1 VSTTDEATM
10 GAARAL
16 WSGTTAVVTGAGSG
30 LGAGFAEVAAE
41 LGMAVVLCDID
52 GRRVGAQAAR
62 LGATGAEAR
71 AVAAD
76 VRDFAAV
83 QALADGIDGDIGLVV
98 NNAGVEHLGLLW
110 EEEPE
115 DWHRVV
121 DINLNGVYHGVRA
134 FVPRLVAQ
142 QRRSVVLNISS
153 VGALTAGAYHGT
165 YEVTKHA
172 VLAMSEALADGLTIV
187 GAPVQVS
194 VALPGPVRTRI
205 YADAN
210 AEAPGGDAFGG
221 RLGAMRDLL
230 EAEGM
235 APADAARLLLGRVAA
250 GAFLVTTH
258 LDWLRPLAAQRAQ
271 RLLELTG
278 AELPR

>member
-1 VSTTDEATM
+1 M